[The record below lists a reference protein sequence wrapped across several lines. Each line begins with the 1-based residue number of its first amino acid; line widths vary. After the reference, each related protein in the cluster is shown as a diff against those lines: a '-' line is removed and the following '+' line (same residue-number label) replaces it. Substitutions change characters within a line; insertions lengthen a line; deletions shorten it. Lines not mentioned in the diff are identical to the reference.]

1 MYLHLVVPYS
11 LYIYRL
17 KKINFFIVVS
27 KNIIKK
33 LYNILMKVIFYS
45 NSCVNSIKL
54 LEIVKENNLLQLFKL
69 VNMDINKNDKIKI
82 TPTILDTELIKP
94 MEGLDTFNYV
104 NNLKYFNNPTFNTEL
119 LKIIPPNPIIPENE
133 LAIEN
138 ETSDLKINK
147 TSDDNI
153 EKPVQN
159 TVDKKHSILAQIR
172 RR

>member
-1 MYLHLVVPYS
+1 
-11 LYIYRL
+11 
-17 KKINFFIVVS
+17 
-27 KNIIKK
+27 
-33 LYNILMKVIFYS
+33 MKVIFYS

-69 VNMDINKNDKIKI
+69 INIDINKNDKIKI

-104 NNLKYFNNPTFNTEL
+104 NNLKYFNNPTFNIEL

-138 ETSDLKINK
+138 ETTDLKISK
-147 TSDDNI
+147 TSDDI
-153 EKPVQN
+153 PKEKPSQ
-159 TVDKKHSILAQIR
+159 KHSILAQIR